1 MNIIISCK
9 PLLTVLVSLVG
20 AFFIIFTKE
29 KKQNLREAWTFI
41 AAFIK
46 FGLVLSM
53 LPVILG
59 GKVIKFTILQIAP
72 GLSLMFKVDTFG
84 IVFGLVASGL
94 WIVTSLYSIGYMRGL
109 KEHAQNR
116 YFFTFA
122 LCLSATM
129 GIAFAGNLITF
140 YIFYE
145 MLTVSTYPL
154 VAHNEDE
161 EAVKAGRKYLTYTLS
176 AGALLLFAI
185 IATYAYAGTLEF
197 TPGGFLNGR
206 NIPITVLQIL
216 LVAYLIGCG
225 VKAAV
230 MPFHAW
236 LPTAMVAPTP
246 VSALLHA
253 VAVVKAGVFG
263 CVRIIAY
270 VFGPVLLKDIHMWLI
285 VAYFVSFTIIVSS
298 LFALASDNLKRRL
311 AFSTISQLS
320 YIILG
325 AALLSKSSVTGAI
338 LHIPNHAYM
347 KITLFFCAGA
357 IFVKTG
363 KKNVSELDGI
373 GWQMPITMGAFALAS
388 FGMVGIP
395 PMCGFISKWY
405 LCLGSLEA
413 REVFFLFV
421 LLTSAVLNAAY
432 FFPIVYAA
440 FFRKP
445 NRNTNGI
452 AEASLPLIVPLSIT
466 AIMAVIFGIFPN
478 FLFHFFDLAKLAARS
493 VLPGAVP

>member
-1 MNIIISCK
+1 MNTIVISYK
-9 PLLTVLVSLVG
+9 PLYAVLVSLVG
-20 AFFIIFTKE
+20 AFFILFTSE
-29 KKQNLREAWTFI
+29 KRQNLREAWTFI

-46 FGLVLSM
+46 FGIVISM
-53 LPVILG
+53 LPVILH
-59 GKVIKFTILQIAP
+59 GKIIKLTLVELAP
-72 GLSLMFKVDTFG
+72 GLSLMFKVDFFG
-84 IVFGLVASGL
+84 IIFGLVASGL

-116 YFFTFA
+116 YFFAFA

-129 GIAFAGNLITF
+129 GIAFSGNLLTF
-140 YIFYE
+140 YLFYE
-145 MLTVSTYPL
+145 MLTIATYPL
-154 VAHNEDE
+154 VTHNEDE
-161 EAVKAGRKYLTYTLS
+161 EAVKAGRKYLTYTLT
-176 AGALLLFAI
+176 AGVLLLFAI
-185 IATYAYAGTLEF
+185 GATYIYAGTLEF
-197 TPGGFLNGR
+197 TPGGFLKGH
-206 NIPITVLQIL
+206 NISIGMLQIL

-225 VKAAV
+225 VKAGV

-236 LPTAMVAPTP
+236 LPSAMVAPTP

-325 AALLSKSSVTGAI
+325 AALLSKSSLTGSI

-363 KKNVSELDGI
+363 KKNISEMDGI
-373 GWQMPITMGAFALAS
+373 GRQMPFTMLAFTLAS

-395 PMCGFISKWY
+395 PLCGFISKWY
-405 LCLGSLEA
+405 LCLGTLQAHEI
-413 REVFFLFV
+413 FFLFV

-445 NRNTNGI
+445 AEATGV
-452 AEASLPLIVPLSIT
+452 AEASIPLVLPLSIT
-466 AIMAVIFGIFPN
+466 VVMAVIFGIFPN
-478 FLFHFFDLAKLAARS
+478 FLFHFFDLARNAATS
-493 VLPGAVP
+493 IITGM

>member
-1 MNIIISCK
+1 MNAVVSIK
-9 PLLTVLVSLVG
+9 PLLAVLVSFTG
-20 AFFIIFTKE
+20 AFLIIFTNPKR
-29 KKQNLREAWTFI
+29 QNLRESWTFI

-46 FGLVLSM
+46 FGIVLSM
-53 LPVILG
+53 IPVILH
-59 GKVIKFTILQIAP
+59 GKVIKLTLIEIAP
-72 GLSLMFKVDTFG
+72 GLSLMFKVDFLG
-84 IVFGLVASGL
+84 IIFGLVASGL

-116 YFFTFA
+116 YFFAFA

-129 GIAFAGNLITF
+129 GIAFAGNLLTF
-140 YIFYE
+140 YVFYE

-154 VAHNEDE
+154 VTHNEDE

-176 AGALLLFAI
+176 AGVLLLFAI
-185 IATYAYAGTLEF
+185 AATYLYAGTLEF
-197 TPGGFLNGR
+197 MPGGFLNGH
-206 NIPITVLQIL
+206 NIPIGVLQGL
-216 LVAYLIGCG
+216 LVAFLIGCG
-225 VKAAV
+225 VKAGV

-236 LPTAMVAPTP
+236 LPSAMVAPTP

-270 VFGPVLLKDIHMWLI
+270 VFGPVVLKDIHMWLI

-320 YIILG
+320 YVILG
-325 AALLSKSSVTGAI
+325 AALLSKASLTGAI

-363 KKNVSELDGI
+363 KKNISELDGI
-373 GWQMPITMGAFALAS
+373 GWQMPITMGAFTIVT
-388 FGMVGIP
+388 FGIVGIP
-395 PMCGFISKWY
+395 PSSGFVSKWY
-405 LCLGSLEA
+405 LCLGTLQA
-413 REVFFLFV
+413 REIFFLFV
-421 LLTSAVLNAAY
+421 LLTSSVLNAAY
-432 FFPIVYAA
+432 YFPIVYAA
-440 FFRKP
+440 FFRQP
-445 NRNTNGI
+445 AGGRPAFN
-452 AEASLPLIVPLSIT
+452 EASLPLVIPLSIT
-466 AIMAVIFGIFPN
+466 AIFALIFGIFPN
-478 FLFHFFDLAKLAARS
+478 FIFHFFDLARNAATTIIA
-493 VLPGAVP
+493 GM

>member
-1 MNIIISCK
+1 MNTVVSIK
-9 PLLTVLVSLVG
+9 PLLAVLVSLVG
-20 AFFIIFTKE
+20 AFLILFTSSKR
-29 KKQNLREAWTFI
+29 QNLRESWTFI

-46 FGLVLSM
+46 FGIVLSM
-53 LPVILG
+53 MPVILH
-59 GKVIKFTILQIAP
+59 GKVIKLTLIEIAP
-72 GLSLMFKVDTFG
+72 GLSLMFKVDFLG
-84 IVFGLVASGL
+84 IIFGLVASGL

-116 YFFTFA
+116 YFFAFA

-129 GIAFAGNLITF
+129 GIAFAGNLLTF
-140 YIFYE
+140 YVFYE

-176 AGALLLFAI
+176 AGVLLLFAI
-185 IATYAYAGTLEF
+185 AATYLYAGTLEF
-197 TPGGFLNGR
+197 MPGGFLNGH
-206 NIPITVLQIL
+206 NIPIGVLQGL
-216 LVAYLIGCG
+216 LVAFLIGCG
-225 VKAAV
+225 VKAGV

-236 LPTAMVAPTP
+236 LPSAMVAPTP

-270 VFGPVLLKDIHMWLI
+270 VFGPVVLKDIHMWLI

-325 AALLSKSSVTGAI
+325 AALLSKASLTGSI

-363 KKNVSELDGI
+363 KKNISELDGI
-373 GWQMPITMGAFALAS
+373 GWQMPITMGAFTLVS

-395 PMCGFISKWY
+395 PLCGFISKWY
-405 LCLGSLEA
+405 LCLGTLQA
-413 REVFFLFV
+413 REIFFLFV

-440 FFRKP
+440 FFRQPAGGKP
-445 NRNTNGI
+445 
-452 AEASLPLIVPLSIT
+452 AFDEASLPLVIPLSIT
-466 AIMAVIFGIFPN
+466 AVMAVIFGIFPN
-478 FLFHFFDLAKLAARS
+478 FIFHFFDLARNAATTIIA
-493 VLPGAVP
+493 GM

>member
-1 MNIIISCK
+1 MNTVISYK
-9 PLLTVLVSLVG
+9 PLYAVLVSLIG
-20 AFFIIFTKE
+20 AFFILFTSE
-29 KKQNLREAWTFI
+29 KRQNLREAWTFI

-46 FGLVLSM
+46 FGIVVSM
-53 LPVILG
+53 LPLILH
-59 GKVIKFTILQIAP
+59 GKIIKLTLLELAP
-72 GLSLMFKVDTFG
+72 GLSLMFKVDFFG
-84 IVFGLVASGL
+84 IIFGLVASGL

-116 YFFTFA
+116 YFFAFA

-129 GIAFAGNLITF
+129 GIAFSGNLLTF
-140 YIFYE
+140 YLFYE
-145 MLTVSTYPL
+145 MLTIATYPL
-154 VAHNEDE
+154 VTHNEDE
-161 EAVKAGRKYLTYTLS
+161 EAVKAGRKYLTYTLT
-176 AGALLLFAI
+176 AGVLLLFAI
-185 IATYAYAGTLEF
+185 GATYIYAGTLEF
-197 TPGGFLNGR
+197 TPGGFLKGH
-206 NIPITVLQIL
+206 NIPIGLLQVL

-225 VKAAV
+225 VKAGV

-236 LPTAMVAPTP
+236 LPSAMVAPTP

-325 AALLSKSSVTGAI
+325 AALLSKASLTGSI

-363 KKNVSELDGI
+363 KKNISEMDGI
-373 GWQMPITMGAFALAS
+373 GRQMPFTMLAFTFAS

-395 PMCGFISKWY
+395 PLCGFISKWY
-405 LCLGSLEA
+405 LCLGTLQAHEI
-413 REVFFLFV
+413 FFLFV

-445 NRNTNGI
+445 
-452 AEASLPLIVPLSIT
+452 AEASGGMAEASIPLVLPLSIT
-466 AIMAVIFGIFPN
+466 VIMAVIFGIFPN
-478 FLFHFFDLAKLAARS
+478 FFFHFFDLARNAATSILA
-493 VLPGAVP
+493 GGM

>member
-1 MNIIISCK
+1 K
-9 PLLTVLVSLVG
+9 PLLAVLVSFTG
-20 AFFIIFTKE
+20 AFLIIFTNPKR
-29 KKQNLREAWTFI
+29 QNLRESWTFI

-46 FGLVLSM
+46 FGIVLSM
-53 LPVILG
+53 IPVILH
-59 GKVIKFTILQIAP
+59 GKVIKLTLIEIAP
-72 GLSLMFKVDTFG
+72 GLSLMFKVDFLG
-84 IVFGLVASGL
+84 IIFGLVASGL

-116 YFFTFA
+116 YFFAFA

-129 GIAFAGNLITF
+129 GIAFAGNLLTF
-140 YIFYE
+140 YVFYE

-154 VAHNEDE
+154 VTHNEDE

-176 AGALLLFAI
+176 AGVLLLFAI
-185 IATYAYAGTLEF
+185 AATYLYAGTLEF
-197 TPGGFLNGR
+197 MPGGFLNGH
-206 NIPITVLQIL
+206 NIPIGVLQGL
-216 LVAYLIGCG
+216 LVAFLIGCG
-225 VKAAV
+225 VKAGV

-236 LPTAMVAPTP
+236 LPSAMVAPTP

-270 VFGPVLLKDIHMWLI
+270 VFGPVVLKDIHMWLI

-320 YIILG
+320 YVILG
-325 AALLSKSSVTGAI
+325 AALLSKASLTGAI

-363 KKNVSELDGI
+363 KKNISELDGI
-373 GWQMPITMGAFALAS
+373 GWQMPITMGAFTIVT
-388 FGMVGIP
+388 FGIVGIP
-395 PMCGFISKWY
+395 PSSGFVSKWY
-405 LCLGSLEA
+405 LCLGTLQA
-413 REVFFLFV
+413 REIFFLFV
-421 LLTSAVLNAAY
+421 LLTSSVLNAAY
-432 FFPIVYAA
+432 YFPIVYAA
-440 FFRKP
+440 FFRQP
-445 NRNTNGI
+445 AGGRPAFN
-452 AEASLPLIVPLSIT
+452 EASLPLVIPLSIT
-466 AIMAVIFGIFPN
+466 AIFALIFGIFPN
-478 FLFHFFDLAKLAARS
+478 FIFHFFDLARNAATTIIA
-493 VLPGAVP
+493 GM